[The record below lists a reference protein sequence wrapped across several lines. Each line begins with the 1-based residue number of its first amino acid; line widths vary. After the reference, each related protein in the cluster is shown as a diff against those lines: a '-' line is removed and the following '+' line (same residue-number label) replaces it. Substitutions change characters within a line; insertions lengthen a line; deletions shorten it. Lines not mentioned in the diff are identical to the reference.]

1 MSLIDLNE
9 KFRGHPA
16 RLLSSLR
23 NNFPG
28 QSYVIQGDSIEEI
41 SEFTDEWVRTLVC
54 LDRTDQ
60 GACGVCRHC
69 KLVDSGN
76 YPEIYKLEPASKSR
90 TILVDSLREFQ
101 NRFYMKSASG
111 VKKIG
116 VIVEADRMQVQ
127 AQNAFLKTL
136 EEPPPDTFL
145 LLLTT
150 RLDGLLNTIRSRCR
164 MVSLA
169 ANKIHYDES
178 LQDGLVQILQSLS
191 GKDGAASALDAQLAV
206 KDIFAGLRKKAQA
219 EIEES
224 HTISTHEADDPQ
236 LRKKFK
242 EKQVVLVEGRYKQ
255 YREQILSMMDV
266 WVSQNY
272 LLSNGVD
279 KTTLAHPEITSS
291 SWNYSSL
298 DAVKSLELI
307 EQLKLDLNGNV
318 NEDLALENFFLQI
331 CQK

>member
-1 MSLIDLNE
+1 MALIDLNE
-9 KFRGHPA
+9 KFRGHPS

-23 NNFPG
+23 NNIPG

-41 SEFTDEWVRTLVC
+41 SEFTDEWVKTLAC
-54 LDRTDQ
+54 LDLKEH
-60 GACGVCRHC
+60 GACGLCRHC
-69 KLVDSGN
+69 KLIESGN

-90 TILVDSLREFQ
+90 TILVDSLRGFQ

-116 VIVEADRMQVQ
+116 IIVEADRMQVQ

-150 RLDGLLNTIRSRCR
+150 RLEGLLDTIRSRCR

-169 ANKIHYDES
+169 ANRICYDDNLKS
-178 LQDGLVQILQSLS
+178 GLIQILQDVS
-191 GKDGAASALDAQLAV
+191 GKDGAATALEAQARV
-206 KDIFAGLRKKAQA
+206 KEIFAGLKKKAQL

-224 HTISTHEADDPQ
+224 HTISTQEADDPQ

-242 EKQVVLVEGRYKQ
+242 EKQVVLIEGRYKM
-255 YREQILSMMDV
+255 YREQVLSMMEV

-272 LLSNGVD
+272 LLVNGIGASD
-279 KTTLAHPEITSS
+279 LAHEEICSK
-291 SWNYSSL
+291 SWTYSSEEAKKAL
-298 DAVKSLELI
+298 DLI
-307 EQLKLDLNGNV
+307 EQLKLDLGGNV
-318 NEDLALENFFLQI
+318 NEDLAIENFFLQI

>member
-1 MSLIDLNE
+1 MALLDLNE

-28 QSYVIQGDSIEEI
+28 QSYIIHGDSIEEI
-41 SEFTDEWVRTLVC
+41 SEFTDEWVKTLAC
-54 LDRTDQ
+54 LERNEQ
-60 GACGVCRHC
+60 GACGQCRHC
-69 KLVDSGN
+69 NLMDSGN

-90 TILVDSLREFQ
+90 TILVDSLRAFQ

-116 VIVEADRMQVQ
+116 VILEADRMQVQ

-145 LLLTT
+145 ILLTT
-150 RLDGLLNTIRSRCR
+150 RLDGMLNTIRSRCR

-169 ANKIHYDES
+169 ANKVHYDDVLKS
-178 LQDGLVQILQSLS
+178 GLIQVLQKVL
-191 GKDGAASALDAQLAV
+191 GKDGAGMALEAQAGV
-206 KDIFAGLRKKAQA
+206 KEIFAGLKKKAQS

-224 HTISTHEADDPQ
+224 HIISTQEADDPQ

-242 EKQVVLVEGRYKQ
+242 EKLIVLVEGRYKM
-255 YREQILSMMDV
+255 YREQILSMVDV

-272 LLSNGVD
+272 LLVSGVD
-279 KTTLAHPEITSS
+279 KSALAHSEICSET
-291 SWNYSSL
+291 WNYSLEEAQKAL
-298 DAVKSLELI
+298 DLI

-318 NEDLALENFFLQI
+318 NEDLAIENFFLQI

>member
-1 MSLIDLNE
+1 MALLDLNE

-16 RLLSSLR
+16 RLLSSLK

-41 SEFTDEWVRTLVC
+41 SEFTDEWVKTLAC
-54 LDRTDQ
+54 LDRNDK
-60 GACGVCRHC
+60 GACGHCRHC
-69 KLVDSGN
+69 KLMMSGN
-76 YPEIYKLEPASKSR
+76 YADIYKLEPASKSR
-90 TILVDSLREFQ
+90 TILVDSLRDFQ

-145 LLLTT
+145 ILLTT

-169 ANKIHYDES
+169 ANKIHYDDALKSELIQV
-178 LQDGLVQILQSLS
+178 LQGLD
-191 GKDGAASALDAQLAV
+191 GKDGAAKAMEAQAGV
-206 KDIFAGLRKKAQA
+206 QSIFAGLKKKAQA

-224 HTISTHEADDPQ
+224 FVISTQEADDPQ

-242 EKQVVLVEGRYKQ
+242 ERQVVLVEGRYKL
-255 YREQILSMMDV
+255 YREQILSMMEV
-266 WVSQNY
+266 WISQNY
-272 LLSNGVD
+272 LLASGV
-279 KTTLAHPEITSS
+279 KQSCLAHHEIRSN
-291 SWNYSSL
+291 SWAYSADEAVLSL
-298 DAVKSLELI
+298 DLI
-307 EQLKLDLNGNV
+307 EQLKMDLEGNV
-318 NEDLALENFFLQI
+318 NEDLAIENFLLQI